1 MIQIPGST
9 VEQLYTRARSWV
21 VVTFSDANAALKVQD
36 KENGALMGKG
46 IGRLTWWDG
55 IGLKEGKLN
64 FTFQIDCK
72 EGRYRLVMN
81 GLEAV
86 PDPKYPANPRAG
98 AWFLDP
104 ERLARNNGKPNKM
117 AYWNLEQLHGFLQP
131 LAESLRKT
139 MLAEGAKKS
148 EW

>member
-1 MIQIPGST
+1 MKELLAGALLLLPWAGWAQSDSLQLNADGQAEFVQVIQVPGST

-36 KENGALMGKG
+36 KENGTLMGKG

-55 IGLKEGKLN
+55 IGLKEGNLN

-86 PDPKYPANPRAG
+86 PDPK
-98 AWFLDP
+98 
-104 ERLARNNGKPNKM
+104 
-117 AYWNLEQLHGFLQP
+117 
-131 LAESLRKT
+131 
-139 MLAEGAKKS
+139 
-148 EW
+148 